1 MITYVRKYFEIF
13 NLVTPNGDGLN
24 DYFELRGIENFGP
37 NEVKIYNR
45 WGVQHW
51 YPMLFVPI
59 EAVSYTHLT
68 LPTKRIV

>member
-45 WGVQHW
+45 WGVLV
-51 YPMLFVPI
+51 YETENYGSTAGSDCLL
-59 EAVSYTHLT
+59 YTSDAADE
-68 LPTKRIV
+68 